1 MYMFSYMCT
10 VVGSLVVRMLKD
22 PLYQNIEPDLSE
34 LKGRQIDDEYGDEYG
49 DLNDI
54 IAGLL
59 EPYNAGDPGVADK
72 LIGLYYVHYNITSLY
87 WS

>member
-1 MYMFSYMCT
+1 M
-10 VVGSLVVRMLKD
+10 RMLED
-22 PLYQNIEPDLSE
+22 PLYQNIEPNLSALE
-34 LKGRQIDDEYGDEYG
+34 GRLGIDWYR

-59 EPYNAGDPGVADK
+59 EPYNAGDPGVVDK
-72 LIGLYYVHYNITSLY
+72 LRGLYYVHYNITSLY